1 MDIIKIEIEE
11 QEWINFP
18 AEKRER
24 IKELLAEQY
33 GYDLSLLDDM
43 VDQVAAERNELEQD
57 EIFRQFYGDEEE

>member
-11 QEWINFP
+11 QEWVNFP

-43 VDQVAAERNELEQD
+43 VDQVAVERKELEQD